1 MDEGATWKVLP
12 QGGGSSDVI
21 TFPERTNEGNP
32 VVKIIL
38 QVVSDKTYVD
48 GGNAFPETVTTSNG
62 TTYTIWVEQ
71 LPSADAVKMLTLT
84 PARQVGAT
92 EIGRLAPGMR
102 ADLNRFGDDLKINA
116 TWIGGKIYR

>member
-1 MDEGATWKVLP
+1 MRYSVDDGATWKVLP

-32 VVKIIL
+32 VVKITL

-71 LPSADAVKMLTLT
+71 LPSADAVKMLT
-84 PARQVGAT
+84 AT
-92 EIGRLAPGMR
+92 VYTGDWYPEFDPGV
-102 ADLNRFGDDLKINA
+102 
-116 TWIGGKIYR
+116 TT